1 MINAIRFASI
11 KGGASLSIE
20 QKSQIYYGMGME
32 SMEQADFVTA
42 IKHFEKSLELMK
54 RSITAARLYECLAR
68 LNRHQEARKYIE
80 MAFMLNTSSDVIA
93 TQYANVL
100 IQSNETKKAR
110 IMLQNVLQRNASFQ
124 PARKLLDSL
133 PE

>member
-1 MINAIRFASI
+1 
-11 KGGASLSIE
+11 
-20 QKSQIYYGMGME
+20 MGME
-32 SMEQADFVTA
+32 SMEQADFATA
-42 IKHFEKSLELMK
+42 VKHFEKSLEFMK

-68 LNRHQEARKYIE
+68 LNRHQEARQYIE